1 MKKSILLLTLS
12 IVSATPLFSQT
23 NWQKNGNNL
32 NPPGAP
38 PTIGSD
44 ITWNSQIKFITAGI
58 DRAMFN
64 PNVTNIINGQP
75 AIPRNGFLG
84 VGNPLFFMPPSF
96 SGTGPFSV
104 LHLNGDNSPI
114 NGPQQAGY
122 RNWMHYGIVSTHN
135 RDLMFMGQRSNGA
148 YDVTDAVFAWADNNV
163 QDNMVFTFLTEGG
176 PGPGDLTGSG
186 PNGREIVRYT
196 SGGNVGVGPRFNGA
210 FAPQSTLHMHRE
222 NSSNNF
228 LQITNQASPIAGNP
242 LTNAPG
248 PTAVGGLDGLR
259 LGIDAP
265 NNGYLVNTENR
276 PIIFGTNNAE
286 RMRVM
291 NITNLT
297 VPVGPLNP
305 GGLVGDLTRVSI
317 SHNPA
322 TPVTR
327 PLSLLHLG
335 YNTGN
340 IGNPVATD
348 GWRPWMDVGMFVSRS
363 TDNVYIGLKQETNII
378 GGIDRFDAVL
388 SWGDNIQASP
398 PPGIIGPDRFRIIFT
413 TPQVAPFA
421 GPGAMGGV
429 NGLEFMRF
437 FPNTLA
443 GNTIA
448 DPRISIG
455 DFQSMTP
462 PQDPN
467 NTVEINT
474 TLGAPPLSLGAGV
487 GNPGVVPGSWPGST
501 GASGLRFRDLT
512 SLSVPVPTAA
522 YTSATINPTH
532 VLTVDGNGDVVKIVP
547 TASVLTNNGIST
559 TSLGIVQ
566 LGINCPETNTV
577 IITNFQLINDRQI
590 PMNNFNFCFNNPV
603 SPNTPFGAAGNR
615 VGIGT
620 NNCTPGNRLEVNR
633 NTGTN
638 PTSGLRLTDL
648 AGAAPLPTN
657 NQVLSVN
664 ASGDVILT
672 TVPTPTG
679 GTGIGNYCVPGPS
692 NPLTGDYEIP
702 LGTFRLFYPGQ
713 SVIQP
718 STGLQQDMVSIG
730 YPCNSILPVSKF
742 NVLEQQTTPNITYD
756 NYAGYFINLNPATT
770 SGGPLNGG
778 VYGES
783 KGITPPDPITEPLN
797 AGGVFEAV
805 NAAFNVGVIGRI
817 AKNSKPSKFTGAGG
831 YAIGGAFM
839 SDSNSTNGF
848 FPVDNYGV
856 YGRATNSPGF
866 NYGVYG
872 EVDGNVSPINSY
884 AIYGETRLTGI
895 IPGGPPPPPVGVTYA
910 GYFNGDVYIAGS
922 YGPSDVALKQNIDSI
937 SNALGI
943 INQLKPRTFNFNQ
956 QGYPSM
962 NLPAGLQYGL
972 VAQETETILPAVVT
986 ENIHPAKYDGN
997 GNLIAPQV
1005 NFKGLE
1011 YQQLIPIIIRAMQ
1024 QQQKQIEK
1032 QDSLIQVLT
1041 QNINACCENQQAK
1054 QTGVNGNNQQ
1064 AQEQILNQLNVD
1076 LSDKDVIVLNQN
1088 IPNPYAE
1095 HTIITYNV
1103 PAQYGFAQIIFKTI
1117 DGKIIKAVDIEK
1129 KGRGQLNVFAADL
1142 TNGLYIYT
1150 LIVDGKEIDTK
1161 KMVKQD

>member
-1 MKKSILLLTLS
+1 MKKLIFFCFCILKTYN
-12 IVSATPLFSQT
+12 FYSQLQ
-23 NWQKNGNNL
+23 WQKGGNNIA
-32 NPPGAP
+32 PPPFP
-38 PTIGSD
+38 PTIGSNA
-44 ITWNSQIKFITAGI
+44 TWNSQIKFITAGI

-64 PNVTNIINGQP
+64 PNVTNVINGQP

-196 SGGNVGVGPRFNGA
+196 SGGNIGVGPRFNGA

-222 NSSNNF
+222 NSANNF

-297 VPVGPLNP
+297 FPFPLNP
-305 GGLVGDLTRVSI
+305 GGLAGDLTRVSI

-322 TPVTR
+322 APLTR
-327 PLSLLHLG
+327 PLAALHIG
-335 YNTGN
+335 YNTGS
-340 IGNPVATD
+340 ILGPATTD
-348 GWRPWMDVGMFVSRS
+348 GWRNWMDCGMLVTRE
-363 TDNVYIGLKQETNII
+363 TDNVYLGLKPEP
-378 GGIDRFDAVL
+378 GGFFGQNRQDAVL
-388 SWGDNIQASP
+388 AWGDDLSNV
-398 PPGIIGPDRFRIIFT
+398 PGNVGPDRFRIIFT
-413 TPQVAPFA
+413 TFTTATSPTVMTSQ
-421 GPGAMGGV
+421 
-429 NGLEFMRF
+429 NGLEFARF
-437 FPNTLA
+437 TPGLLNNNTVA
-443 GNTIA
+443 HPKIG
-448 DPRISIG
+448 IG
-455 DFQSMTP
+455 DFQSMGNL
-462 PQDPN
+462 DPN

-474 TLGAPPLSLGAGV
+474 PLGAAPLSLGAGV
-487 GNPGVVPGSWPGST
+487 NAPFIPGSWPGST

-512 SLSVPVPTAA
+512 SLSVVVPTVSYAQ
-522 YTSATINPTH
+522 ATINPTK
-532 VLTVDGNGDVVKIVP
+532 VLSVDGNGDVVLINP
-547 TASVLTNNGIST
+547 AATVLTNNGIST
-559 TSLGIVQ
+559 TSTGIVQ
-566 LGINCPETNTV
+566 LGINCPETNTAIV
-577 IITNFQLINDRQI
+577 SQFQLINNRQV
-590 PMNNFNFCFNNPV
+590 PMNNNNFVFTNTNGLFAGQNN
-603 SPNTPFGAAGNR
+603 
-615 VGIGT
+615 VGVGT
-620 NNCTPGNRLEVNR
+620 GCVPGNRLEVDR
-633 NTGTN
+633 NTGLAF
-638 PTSGLRLTDL
+638 TSGLRLSQF
-648 AGAAPLPTN
+648 AVGAPTVAAFQN
-657 NQVLSVN
+657 RILSVD
-664 ASGDVILT
+664 ASGDVILS

-679 GTGIGNYCVPGPS
+679 GGTSIGNYCNLPQ
-692 NPLTGDYEIP
+692 NPLVGSDYEIP
-702 LGTFRLFYPGQ
+702 TGGFNYRFTGQ
-713 SVIQP
+713 SIIAP
-718 STGLQQDMVSIG
+718 GAPQQDMVSIG
-730 YPCNSILPVSKF
+730 YPCAVPLPVSKF
-742 NVLEQQTTPNITYD
+742 SVLEQQTVAVVPFE
-756 NYAGYFINLNPATT
+756 NYAGHFKNSNIPDASSANFIT
-770 SGGPLNGG
+770 
-778 VYGES
+778 
-783 KGITPPDPITEPLN
+783 
-797 AGGVFEAV
+797 GGVFGQARGNVSGFIAFPPPV
-805 NAAFNVGVIGRI
+805 NSGGVFQASGALGNIGVFGRI
-817 AKNSKPSKFTGAGG
+817 SGTTTPQLFANNGP
-831 YAIGGAFM
+831 YAIGGCFI
-839 SDSNSTNGF
+839 SDSNMVVGGGIFTTM
-848 FPVDNYGV
+848 NYGV
-856 YGRATNSPGF
+856 YSYADNSSASSNF
-866 NYGVYG
+866 GVFT
-872 EVDGNVSPINSY
+872 ESPIGLNNS
-884 AIYGETRLTGI
+884 ALFVSGDAFITG
-895 IPGGPPPPPVGVTYA
+895 
-910 GYFNGDVYIAGS
+910 
-922 YGPSDVALKQNIDSI
+922 SDNFASDQILKQNITPL
-937 SNALGI
+937 SNALTT
-943 INQLKPRTFNFNQ
+943 INQLQPKSFNYNNSL
-956 QGYPSM
+956 YPQM
-962 NLPAGLQYGL
+962 NLASGLQFG
-972 VAQETETILPAVVT
+972 
-986 ENIHPAKYDGN
+986 
-997 GNLIAPQV
+997 LIAQQV
-1005 NFKGLE
+1005 QTVLPNIVNSTTYPPKSLNGQNYPAQQYLTLE
-1011 YQQLIPIIIRAMQ
+1011 YTQLIPILIKAVQ
-1024 QQQKQIEK
+1024 ELSAQNQS

-1142 TNGLYIYT
+1142 TNGLYMYT

-1161 KMVKQD
+1161 KMVKQQ